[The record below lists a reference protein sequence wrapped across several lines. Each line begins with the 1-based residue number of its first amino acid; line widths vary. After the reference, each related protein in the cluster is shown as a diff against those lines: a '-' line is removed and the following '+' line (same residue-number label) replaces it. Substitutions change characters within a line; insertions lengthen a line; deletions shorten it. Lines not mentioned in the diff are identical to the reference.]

1 MSALTLIALTVVGAE
16 LPTGS
21 APRPLAADHF
31 PSRLHA
37 YVWRNWQLVSAERL
51 AEVVGAEPQ
60 QVRALGA
67 RLGLPPQAPISED
80 LRKRSYITVIRRNWH
95 LLPYDQL
102 LTLLGWSAEELAY
115 ILREDDFLYIKLGSL
130 KPACEPLRW
139 HEPDA
144 AERQRED
151 AIRAVV
157 AREFPEGLLA
167 GGRPLFGFVDDLCA
181 PLPPAAA
188 AGAAA
193 AVSHFATRFGY
204 SYFATYGDPL
214 LDASLDPY
222 PDAYL
227 ERLSRA
233 GVNGVWLPV
242 VLYKMAPFPW
252 DAALSAGWETRLANL
267 GALAARTRR
276 HGVRLFLYLNEPR
289 AMPLAFFAHHPELR
303 GVTEGDHA
311 TLCTS
316 VASVREYLTDASA
329 RVCAAAPQL
338 GGVFTISASEN
349 LTNCWSH
356 GQGTACP
363 RCGPRGA
370 AAVIAEANGAIEA
383 GVHRAN
389 AEAQMIAW
397 DWGWPDDQVPAIIER
412 LPRSTALMSVSEW
425 SLPITRGGIASVVGE
440 YSISSVGPG
449 PRALKHWALARARGL
464 RTFAK
469 VQAGT
474 TWELGSVPYIPATA
488 LVAEHLC
495 ALAKGVGDPPVAAD
509 GLMLGWTL
517 GGYPSPNLELAGII
531 DAMPQPDADA
541 ALAELARRRFGAAH
555 VGAVLAA
562 WRIMSD
568 GFRQFPYHPGLLY
581 DGPQHMG
588 PANLLYPQPTGY
600 RATMVGFPY
609 DDLKSWRAI
618 YPPQVFVAQFERAA
632 AGFREGARR
641 LAAAAADAAE
651 PANAALTSE
660 AVVAEATAICFQ
672 SCADQARYVLARDQG
687 APDAMASA
695 ARAEESA
702 ARRLYAL
709 QLADPRLGFEASNH
723 YFYTPLDLAE
733 KVVQC
738 EWLLSR

>member
-1 MSALTLIALTVVGAE
+1 MQALALIALAVVGAE

-21 APRPLAADHF
+21 APPPLAADHF

-37 YVWRNWQLVSAERL
+37 FVWRNWQLVSVERM
-51 AEVVGAEPQ
+51 AQVVGAEPQ
-60 QVRALGA
+60 QVRELGR
-67 RLGLPPQAPISED
+67 RLGLPPQPPIGED
-80 LRKRSYITVIRRNWH
+80 LHKRSYITVIRRNWH

-102 LTLLGWSAEELAY
+102 LALLGWSAEELAY
-115 ILREDDFLYIKLGSL
+115 SLREDDFLYVKLGNL
-130 KPACEPLRW
+130 KPACEPLHW

-144 AERQRED
+144 AERRRED

-157 AREFPEGLLA
+157 ARNFPGGLLA
-167 GGRPLFGFVDDLCA
+167 GGRPLFGFIDDLCA
-181 PLPPAAA
+181 PLPPAEADSA
-188 AGAAA
+188 PA

-227 ERLSRA
+227 DRLSRA

-252 DAALSAGWETRLANL
+252 DEGLSAGWETRLANL

-276 HGVRLFLYLNEPR
+276 HGVRLDLYLNEPR
-289 AMPLAFFAHHPELR
+289 AMPLAFFEQHPELK

-311 TLCTS
+311 ALCTS
-316 VASVREYLTDASA
+316 VPVVRQYLTDATA
-329 RVCAAAPQL
+329 RLCAAAPQL

-356 GQGTACP
+356 GQGATCP
-363 RCGPRGA
+363 HCGERGA
-370 AAVIAEANGAIEA
+370 AEVIAEANAALEA

-389 AEAQMIAW
+389 PEAEVIVW
-397 DWGWPDDQVPAIIER
+397 DWGWPDDQAPAIIAR
-412 LPRSTALMSVSEW
+412 LPRSVALMSVSEW
-425 SLPITRGGIASVVGE
+425 SLPITRGGISSLVGE

-495 ALAKGVGDPPVAAD
+495 ALAKGTGDPPVAAD

-531 DAMPQPDADA
+531 DGMAKPDADE
-541 ALAELARRRFGAAH
+541 ALRELARRRFGAAH
-555 VGAVLAA
+555 VPAALAA
-562 WRIMSD
+562 WRVMSAA
-568 GFRQFPYHPGLLY
+568 FREFPYQSGLLY
-581 DGPQHMG
+581 CGPQHMG
-588 PANLLYPQPTGY
+588 PANLLYPRPTGY
-600 RATMVGFPY
+600 HATMVGFPY
-609 DDLKSWRAI
+609 DDLTAWRAI
-618 YPPQVFVAQFERAA
+618 YPPPVFVAQFERVA
-632 AGFREGARR
+632 AGFREGAR
-641 LAAAAADAAE
+641 LLAAE

-660 AVVAEATAICFQ
+660 ATVAEATAICFQ

-687 APDAMASA
+687 ATDAMNTAT
-695 ARAEESA
+695 RAEESA
-702 ARRLYAL
+702 ARRLYTL

-723 YFYTPLDLAE
+723 YFYTPLDLVE